1 MLQAGK
7 GHAGAD
13 DAVDGLIAYD
23 NVSYDADNL
32 STSTQDEEGEEEEEE
47 SSSGDDDCS
56 WWGSESED
64 EESTGTSGGGSADG
78 AFADGMTRRPSLSPN
93 CSSSTGSLL
102 SLGAPGEGAEMPWP
116 PLMDGEA

>member
-13 DAVDGLIAYD
+13 DAADGLIAYD

-32 STSTQDEEGEEEEEE
+32 STSTQDEGEEEEDE
-47 SSSGDDDCS
+47 SSSGDDCS

-64 EESTGTSGGGSADG
+64 EESTGTSGGGSAGG